1 METAISRKPRVLIVG
16 AGGFAGSWLV
26 EEALARG
33 FEVWAGIRQS
43 TSRKWLSQ
51 PEINFLFL
59 DFENPHGLADTLST
73 ALPPGESWDYIV
85 YNLGATKCLRFADFS
100 RINYEYLRD
109 FTTAVKAAGMI
120 PRKMLYMSSLSVMG
134 PGDEK
139 GYRPFDEKAIPI
151 PNTRYGASKLKAEMW
166 LATCGIP
173 TVIFRPTGLY
183 GPRDHDYFLMIES
196 IGKGFDFS
204 VGFRRQML
212 TFLYAGDLA
221 RAVFDALDKAPAGE
235 TYCLA
240 ENRAYSQKEFR
251 RITAR
256 LLGKRFVMPVRM
268 PLWAVKAVCFL
279 AEKWGVARLKPSTLN
294 RDKYRIM
301 KQRNWNVDIS
311 KAARDFGF
319 SPSVSLEEGLRRSID
334 WYRGQKWL

>member
-59 DFENPHGLADTLST
+59 DFENPRGLADTLST

-196 IGKGFDFS
+196 IDKGFDFS

-311 KAARDFGF
+311 NAARDFGF

-334 WYRGQKWL
+334 WYRGQEWL

>member
-59 DFENPHGLADTLST
+59 DFENPRGLADTLST

-196 IGKGFDFS
+196 IDKGFDFS

-334 WYRGQKWL
+334 WYRGQEWL

>member
-59 DFENPHGLADTLST
+59 DFENPRGLADTLST

-139 GYRPFDEKAIPI
+139 GYRPFDEIAIPI

-196 IGKGFDFS
+196 IDKGFDFS

-294 RDKYRIM
+294 RDKYRIL

-334 WYRGQKWL
+334 WYRGQEWL